1 MPEIVALS
9 EGLFESLRQALDMV
23 ARERRYLALTE
34 APPAEQAYDF
44 YRRVVAQKLVMSL
57 ATEGGAVVGWC
68 DALPTYGQSRSH
80 VAILGIG
87 IVPAYRARGIGRKLL
102 DKTLTN
108 AWAAG
113 FSRVELTVRVDNL
126 SARALCNNC
135 GFRAEGVLRQA
146 FRVDGEYFDAVA
158 MAALRQDGT

>member
-34 APPAEQAYDF
+34 APPAEQAYEF

-87 IVPAYRARGIGRKLL
+87 IV
-102 DKTLTN
+102 
-108 AWAAG
+108 
-113 FSRVELTVRVDNL
+113 S
-126 SARALCNNC
+126 
-135 GFRAEGVLRQA
+135 
-146 FRVDGEYFDAVA
+146 
-158 MAALRQDGT
+158 

>member
-68 DALPTYGQSRSH
+68 DAFQHMASPGRMSRFLALTSC
-80 VAILGIG
+80 LRTE
-87 IVPAYRARGIGRKLL
+87 PAVL
-102 DKTLTN
+102 
-108 AWAAG
+108 AG
-113 FSRVELTVRVDNL
+113 SCSTKP
-126 SARALCNNC
+126 
-135 GFRAEGVLRQA
+135 
-146 FRVDGEYFDAVA
+146 
-158 MAALRQDGT
+158 